1 MSQILVTMTERH
13 YKRARAL
20 EREGGEV
27 AGPMGKG
34 QLIGDPGRQINAVFS
49 PSHVMLWNEPSDN
62 EESIL
67 KGDGERVR
75 STCMD

>member
-1 MSQILVTMTERH
+1 M
-13 YKRARAL
+13 
-20 EREGGEV
+20 

-49 PSHVMLWNEPSDN
+49 PSHVMLWNEPAGGPSDN

-75 STCMD
+75 STCIWIKERIEK